1 VSGAAVSPETTLAL
15 RQSRRHPR
23 PTQFDYLYLRRL
35 VDSLAAA
42 LRHVAGPVSDVLD
55 VYCGTR
61 PYEDLVPSSARYV
74 AMDRTDYYGVA
85 DVVSEEFL
93 PFDDESFD
101 VVLCTEAFYY
111 VPDPAHGLREIHRV
125 LRPGGTVV
133 MTLPIVWEYNRTILE
148 HRYTGPELGALFE
161 GWSDLQIVENGS
173 RAVSWAT
180 LTGRIVHS
188 AEERLPSPLA
198 LVARPAFALAYL
210 GINGI
215 GALLDLL
222 EKRLSH
228 SDYTLPTGL
237 LVSAHRPRGEN
248 GR

>member
-1 VSGAAVSPETTLAL
+1 MSSAGAISPGMVRAL
-15 RQSRRHPR
+15 RNSRRHPR
-23 PTQFDYLYLRRL
+23 PTQFDYLYLRRI
-35 VDSLAAA
+35 VDSLADA
-42 LRHVAGPVSDVLD
+42 LRRVAGPVSDVLD

-61 PYEDLVPSSARYV
+61 PYEDLVLPSARYV

-85 DVVSEEFL
+85 DVVTEEFL

-111 VPDPAHGLREIHRV
+111 VPDPVHGVREIQRV

-133 MTLPIVWEYNRTILE
+133 MTLPVVWEYNRTILE
-148 HRYTGPELGALFE
+148 HRYTGPELEALLE
-161 GWSDLQIVENGS
+161 AWDDVRVLENGS

-180 LTGRIVHS
+180 LTGRLVRI
-188 AEERLPSPLA
+188 AEERVPSPLKRVTHP
-198 LVARPAFALAYL
+198 LFALAYL
-210 GINGI
+210 GINGT

-222 EKRLSH
+222 ETRMAH

-237 LVSAHRPRGEN
+237 LVSARRPR
-248 GR
+248 